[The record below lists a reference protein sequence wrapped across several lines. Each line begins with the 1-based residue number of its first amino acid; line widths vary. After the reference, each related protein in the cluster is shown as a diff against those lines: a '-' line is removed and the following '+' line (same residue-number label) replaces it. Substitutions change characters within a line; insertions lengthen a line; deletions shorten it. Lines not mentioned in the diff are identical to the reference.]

1 MESLDDDADTVA
13 ARGPARGTRMTGN
26 TTLAG
31 SVCVRVL
38 RLSDAEGLCAAYRRN
53 RDHLAPW
60 EPVRAEEF
68 FTVAGQAA
76 SVESKVSLYIA
87 GYDVPWVLLDG
98 GLVIGVMTLSS
109 IVRGPFLSAHLGYWV
124 DRDYNGRGIG
134 SAAVA
139 YAVDTARKELGLHRL
154 QASTLP
160 HNAASRKILKRCGF
174 EEIGLAP
181 EYLKIAGAWQDHILH
196 QRILF

>member
-1 MESLDDDADTVA
+1 MESLDDADA
-13 ARGPARGTRMTGN
+13 
-26 TTLAG
+26 LAG
-31 SVCVRVL
+31 SVRVRVL
-38 RLSDAEGLCAAYRRN
+38 RLSDAEGMCAAYQRN

-68 FTVAGQAA
+68 FTLGSQSA
-76 SVESKVSLYIA
+76 SIASKVSLHIA
-87 GYDVPWVLLDG
+87 GSDVPWVLLDG
-98 GLVIGVMTLSS
+98 SLIIGAMTLSS

-124 DRDYNGRGIG
+124 DREYNGRGIG

-139 YAVDTARKELGLHRL
+139 YAVDKARTELGLHRL

-160 HNAASRKILKRCGF
+160 HNAASRKILRRSGF
-174 EEIGLAP
+174 EEIGVAP
-181 EYLKIAGAWQDHILH
+181 GYLKIAGTWQDHILH

>member
-1 MESLDDDADTVA
+1 
-13 ARGPARGTRMTGN
+13 MTG
-26 TTLAG
+26 TAALVG
-31 SVCVRVL
+31 SVRVRVL
-38 RLSDAEGLCAAYRRN
+38 RLSDAEGMLAAYQRN

-60 EPVRAEEF
+60 EPVRAEKF
-68 FTVAGQAA
+68 FTLDGQRA
-76 SVESKVSLYIA
+76 SIESKVALFIA
-87 GYDVPWVLLDG
+87 GSDVPWVLLDG
-98 GLVIGVMTLSS
+98 DLVVGVMTLSS

-124 DRDYNGRGIG
+124 DKDHNGRGIG

-139 YAVDTARKELGLHRL
+139 YAVDAARQELGLHRL

-160 HNAASRKILKRCGF
+160 HNAASQKILKRSGF

-181 EYLKIAGAWQDHILH
+181 EYLKIAGAWQDHILF